1 MSDDGK
7 DLASPNYGKMVGGV
21 AATGLLAAAA
31 TKAKPGWQ
39 RVFLYVCA
47 AIVGLATLAGIV
59 GNISSIGTLPACD
72 AQQTRDTLSDLN
84 KANQF
89 NATKYNSIKMV
100 SQSESEVV
108 CTANLALKGGS
119 NVEYDYR
126 IYKEAGSVKVKITE
140 VRK

>member
-1 MSDDGK
+1 MSDTEK
-7 DLASPNYGKMVGGV
+7 DLASPNFGRTLGGA
-21 AATGLLAAAA
+21 AATGALAAAA
-31 TKAKPGWQ
+31 ARAKPGWQ
-39 RVFLYVCA
+39 RNLMFVFAGLA
-47 AIVGLATLAGIV
+47 GLATLIGLV
-59 GNISSIGTLPACD
+59 GQIASFGSLPACD

-89 NATKYNSIKMV
+89 NATKYNSIKNV
-100 SQSESEVV
+100 ATSDTEVT

-140 VRK
+140 IRR